1 MFECSQGVVKRNGP
15 LQRAIG
21 LAIGGC
27 GWWLVENEGDDK
39 RDVNNEQI
47 CYFVD
52 RLAVFYVILT
62 I

>member
-1 MFECSQGVVKRNGP
+1 MDHVKEELDWQLVVG
-15 LQRAIG
+15 
-21 LAIGGC
+21 
-27 GWWLVENEGDDK
+27 GWWLVVENEGDDK